1 MLCKKQPQSEDSWQ
15 ESIKDRPADHNE
27 VNVVYWEK
35 IARCSSHETELSQGA
50 HFLMDSSPPLQWQ
63 TERVAYQPDAGSMNS
78 FTVPTAAKELDT
90 QAHLPRS
97 AAQEHHLVAAGK
109 SCPQVEKL
117 KSSARFEQGKT
128 KPGKKIKL
136 KAQIKKH
143 IADFF

>member
-1 MLCKKQPQSEDSWQ
+1 MLLLCKKQPQSEDSWQ
-15 ESIKDRPADHNE
+15 ESVTDRPADHNE

-50 HFLMDSSPPLQWQ
+50 HFLMDSFPPLQWQ
-63 TERVAYQPDAGSMNS
+63 TERVAYQPDAGGINS

-109 SCPQVEKL
+109 SGPQV
-117 KSSARFEQGKT
+117 A
-128 KPGKKIKL
+128 
-136 KAQIKKH
+136 
-143 IADFF
+143 